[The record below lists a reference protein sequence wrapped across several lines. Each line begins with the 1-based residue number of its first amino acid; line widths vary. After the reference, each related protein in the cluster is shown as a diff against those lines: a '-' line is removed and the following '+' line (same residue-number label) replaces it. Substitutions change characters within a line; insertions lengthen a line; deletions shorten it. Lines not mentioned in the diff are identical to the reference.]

1 VKHPAGTPPE
11 QSSAGGHGRSGPRRR
26 LALWLF
32 SVAAGTNVPTPLLL
46 LYQDRLDL
54 SASVVTAL
62 FGIYAAGL
70 VPALVFAG
78 PAADRWGRRPV
89 ALPAAVLAGVVSLL
103 YVLASDDVTLLFCAR
118 WLQGVV
124 SGTVFSVGSAWTSEA
139 APGRGARTAAVAMTA
154 GFSLGPFTSG
164 LLGQYGPAPA
174 ATPYLLHALLV
185 VVGLVVVWPVR
196 ETLTRRPVDDR
207 PGLQPAGR
215 SPLRRGTGW
224 EALTVVAPL
233 AVCVYAFPATAVNG
247 VPLLVGLPAHA
258 IAATG
263 VLAGLTLGAGALAAP
278 LQARL
283 GRRSAALAIGCG
295 ALGFGLATAA
305 AAGPR
310 LLLLPACVA
319 LGAGG
324 GLALG
329 AGLARLPAL
338 TRDGRLA
345 TVSSG
350 FYASAYLGFG
360 VPFLLAEISVE
371 TGIILPL
378 AALTVLSALLCA
390 RQASYA
396 SRPRA
401 E

>member
-1 VKHPAGTPPE
+1 MTAAGDPD
-11 QSSAGGHGRSGPRRR
+11 RFGPRRR

-32 SVAAGTNVPTPLLL
+32 TVAAGTNVPTPLLL
-46 LYQDRLDL
+46 LYQERLDL

-62 FGIYAAGL
+62 FGVYAAGL

-89 ALPAAVLAGVVSLL
+89 ALPAAILAGVVSLL
-103 YVLASDDVTLLFCAR
+103 YVLASDAVVLLFCAR

-124 SGTVFSVGSAWTSEA
+124 SGTVFSVGSAWTTEA
-139 APGRGARTAAVAMTA
+139 APGRGARTAAIAMTA
-154 GFSLGPFTSG
+154 GFSLGPLTSG
-164 LLGQYGPAPA
+164 LLGQYGPAPTV
-174 ATPYLLHALLV
+174 TPYVLHALLV
-185 VVGLVVVWPVR
+185 VVGMVLVWPVP
-196 ETLTRRPVDDR
+196 ETLARRRIGDGPGMR
-207 PGLQPAGR
+207 PAAR
-215 SPLRRGTGW
+215 NPLRDGAAW
-224 EALTVVAPL
+224 EALTLVAPL

-247 VPLLVGLPAHA
+247 IPLLVGLPAHA

-263 VLAGLTLGAGALAAP
+263 VLAGLTLGAGTLAAP

-283 GRRSAALAIGCG
+283 GRHTGVIAAGCG
-295 ALGFGLATAA
+295 ALGYGLTTAA

-310 LLLLPACVA
+310 ILLLPACVV

-360 VPFLLAEISVE
+360 VPFLLAEVSIR
-371 TGIILPL
+371 TGVIVPL

-390 RQASYA
+390 RLARSA
-396 SRPRA
+396 TVHSR
-401 E
+401 

>member
-1 VKHPAGTPPE
+1 VTPAGDPD
-11 QSSAGGHGRSGPRRR
+11 RIGPRRR

-32 SVAAGTNVPTPLLL
+32 TVAAGTNVPTPLLL

-62 FGIYAAGL
+62 FGVYAAGL

-89 ALPAAVLAGVVSLL
+89 ALPAAILAGIVSLL
-103 YVLASDDVTLLFCAR
+103 YVLASDEVGLLFCAR

-124 SGTVFSVGSAWTSEA
+124 SGTVFSVGSAWMTEA

-164 LLGQYGPAPA
+164 LLGQYGPAP
-174 ATPYLLHALLV
+174 TVVPYLLHALLV
-185 VVGLVVVWPVR
+185 VAGMVLVWPVG
-196 ETLTRRPVDDR
+196 ETLARRRPDDATGVR
-207 PGLQPAGR
+207 PAAR
-215 SPLRRGTGW
+215 SPLRPGSGW

-247 VPLLVGLPAHA
+247 IPLLVGLPAHA

-263 VLAGLTLGAGALAAP
+263 VLAGLTLGAGTLAAP

-283 GRRSAALAIGCG
+283 GRHTAAIAAGCG
-295 ALGFGLATAA
+295 ALGYGLTTAA

-310 LLLLPACVA
+310 ILLLAACVV

-360 VPFLLAEISVE
+360 VPFLLAEVSIR
-371 TGIILPL
+371 TGVIAPL

-390 RQASYA
+390 RLAWSA
-396 SRPRA
+396 KVHSR
-401 E
+401 

>member
-1 VKHPAGTPPE
+1 
-11 QSSAGGHGRSGPRRR
+11 
-26 LALWLF
+26 LWLF
-32 SVAAGTNVPTPLLL
+32 AVAAGTNVPTPLLL
-46 LYQDRLDL
+46 LYQDRLNL

-62 FGIYAAGL
+62 FGVYAAGL

-89 ALPAAVLAGVVSLL
+89 ALPAAIMAGLVSLL
-103 YVLASDDVTLLFCAR
+103 YVSASDDLTLLFCAR

-124 SGTVFSVGSAWTSEA
+124 SGTVFSVGSAWMSEA

-154 GFSLGPFTSG
+154 GFALGPLTSG
-164 LLGQYGPAPA
+164 LLGQYGPAPTV
-174 ATPYLLHALLV
+174 TPYLLHALLV
-185 VVGLVVVWPVR
+185 VFGLAVVWPVR
-196 ETLTRRPVDDR
+196 ETLTRHR
-207 PGLQPAGR
+207 PGERSGVHPAGR
-215 SPLRRGTGW
+215 NPLRPGARW

-233 AVCVYAFPATAVNG
+233 AMCVYAFPATAVNA
-247 VPLLVGLPAHA
+247 VPLLVGLPAQA

-283 GRRSAALAIGCG
+283 GRRTAVLAAGCG
-295 ALGFGLATAA
+295 TLGFALTTVAAT
-305 AAGPR
+305 GPR
-310 LLLLPACVA
+310 VLLLPACVL

-360 VPFLLAEISVE
+360 VPFLLAEISTE
-371 TGIILPL
+371 TGIIVPL
-378 AALTVLSALLCA
+378 AALTTLTALICA
-390 RQASYA
+390 RLAYSTAQATTT
-396 SRPRA
+396 
-401 E
+401 